1 MNTTVAAN
9 DPSTQS
15 IIAEFFHQWM
25 ADSKLLAGIYE
36 DDSVTENIEHEE
48 NFLERL
54 KGEVWML
61 DYYYNYFDLSF
72 FLFRL
77 LIIKKSGDRFGQD
90 SNENED
96 DGIDFDIDETDL
108 ESYSTV
114 FEDSDEF
121 QIFSESI

>member
-1 MNTTVAAN
+1 MT
-9 DPSTQS
+9 
-15 IIAEFFHQWM
+15 
-25 ADSKLLAGIYE
+25 DSKLLAGIYE

-90 SNENED
+90 NNEKED
-96 DGIDFDIDETDL
+96 DGSILDVDETDL
-108 ESYSTV
+108 DSYSNV

-121 QIFSESI
+121 QIFSESIQRK